1 MDMLDQA
8 LDPSQDKGGQETEEQ
23 VQIQTDGG
31 DQVVNATS
39 DEQTAAAIASVT
51 GQVPANLTDPSN
63 LQYQFR
69 TDSNGQSQ
77 VTYRVVQVAE
87 GESGSNSGAV
97 NVVTTTSFPQGQQT
111 VTQQAVIQSPF
122 SNGSSPTPESQ
133 SGETRFTYFPA
144 QTQVSDATTAQT
156 EGSLAQGASAGVG
169 QFYVM
174 MSPQD
179 VLASGAQ
186 RSIAPRTQQFS
197 PGKIDGP
204 RTARDERRRAT
215 HNEVERR
222 RRDKINN
229 WIVKLSKI
237 VPECAQD
244 HSKQGQSKGGILA
257 KTCDYIHELRTAN
270 ARMAESLKET
280 ERLSVDA
287 ELLRQ
292 QVEEYKQENALLRA
306 QLQQHGIEAVVSTS
320 TS

>member
-8 LDPSQDKGGQETEEQ
+8 LDPSQDKSGQDTEEA
-23 VQIQTDGG
+23 VQIQTEAG

-51 GQVPANLTDPSN
+51 GQVPTNLTDPNN

-69 TDSNGQSQ
+69 TDNNGQSQ
-77 VTYRVVQVAE
+77 VTYRVVQV
-87 GESGSNSGAV
+87 GENENNQGNGAV

-122 SNGSSPTPESQ
+122 SNGNSPTAESQ
-133 SGETRFTYFPA
+133 S
-144 QTQVSDATTAQT
+144 
-156 EGSLAQGASAGVG
+156 VG

-244 HSKQGQSKGGILA
+244 HSKQGQASIPSQSKGGILA

-292 QVEEYKQENALLRA
+292 QVEELKQENVLLRA
-306 QLQQHGIEAVVSTS
+306 QLQQHGIEAVVSS
-320 TS
+320 SNSS